1 MLGAMRVLL
10 LTSDLAVSSKVA
22 GAAVRQQAVLVVA
35 ADVENAG
42 ASDPEES
49 YNLAIVDLGIPR
61 LDVRQIVER
70 LKAQPQPPRSI
81 LAFGPHVHEGLLQA
95 ARDAGCDRVLS
106 RGQFYTQLD
115 EILKAHP
122 NSPLPL
128 KGEVGR
134 GVKASEPIDPP
145 LAPP

>member
-22 GAAVRQQAVLVVA
+22 GAAERQQAALVVA

-42 ASDPEES
+42 AAASEALYD
-49 YNLAIVDLGIPR
+49 LAILDLSIPR
-61 LDVRQIVER
+61 LDVRRIVER

-106 RGQFYTQLD
+106 RGQFYAQLD
-115 EILKAHP
+115 EILA
-122 NSPLPL
+122 
-128 KGEVGR
+128 GR
-134 GVKASEPIDPP
+134 
-145 LAPP
+145 